1 MTPDFMKPR
10 PSQDLM
16 DLVLKTKLTHDL
28 LFFTRYFFNQMQE
41 KKFIVAHHHLAIA
54 EALTRVVSG
63 QCRRLIINVPPR
75 YGKTEIAVK
84 MFLAWIM
91 ANNSAAKN
99 IHISYSDDLALDNSS
114 GIRDILKCEEYQ
126 RMFPV
131 KIRTDS
137 DSKKKWY
144 SDTGGGLYA
153 VAAGGAITGFG
164 AGAIERV
171 ISGSG
176 SPADGFPGCIVIDDP
191 LKPDD
196 AISTTMREAIN
207 RRYNNTIASR
217 TNSEDTPIVVIMQR
231 LHEDDLSGFLLEGGS
246 GDEWEHINL
255 PAINDDGS
263 PLWPEKHSVE
273 RLKAMETADPY
284 TFAGQYMQRPAPL
297 GGGLFKDSWWQYYKV
312 APVTLWRCLYAD
324 TALKTKEE
332 NDYTV
337 LQIWGK
343 TADHKIILLDQKR
356 GKWEAPELLTNTV
369 SFWNKHKAV
378 AGMGT
383 LRSAKIEDKAS
394 GTGLIQQ
401 LPGKGIPVDAIQ
413 RNIDKVTRAQDG
425 GPYIASGMVY
435 IPEDAEWVSDY
446 VAEFSAFPNGKHDD
460 QIDPT
465 LDAIDDLLAGGS
477 TMLIPSETIISSMQA
492 GSGIYLG
499 TDPLIC
505 GVYVARDDT
514 EHSVIQFRRGKDAMT
529 EQTYCISYE
538 KSKDPLVLLNLV
550 TRVISKHKPDM
561 SFIAD
566 SNLSGV
572 ISDKMVDLGFNA
584 LRINMHQNADQV
596 LKYSNKLAECCWDL
610 RVWMMGGGSIQ
621 NDDVLEQSLVLALQD
636 YKKDKLVIVGETP
649 RLKALALTFAY
660 DVPDRVEEQTYR
672 DRHVAKRD
680 DDGFDYDPL
689 G

>member
-1 MTPDFMKPR
+1 MTGGK
-10 PSQDLM
+10 
-16 DLVLKTKLTHDL
+16 
-28 LFFTRYFFNQMQE
+28 FT
-41 KKFIVAHHHLAIA
+41 VAHHHD
-54 EALTRVVSG
+54 
-63 QCRRLIINVPPR
+63 IIFKHMENVAAGGCPRTIMNIPPR
-75 YGKTEIAVK
+75 HGKTAITVIY
-84 MFLAWIM
+84 FIPWIL
-91 ANNSAAKN
+91 ANNPSAKFL
-99 IHISYSDDLALDNSS
+99 HISYSSELAGENSS
-114 GIRDILKCEEYQ
+114 SVRNIIKSEEFQ
-126 RMFPV
+126 RLFPDV
-131 KIRTDS
+131 KLRTDS
-137 DSKKKWY
+137 DAKGKWW
-144 SDTGGGLYA
+144 TTAGGGVYA
-153 VAAGGAITGFG
+153 TSSGSAVTGFG
-164 AGAIERV
+164 CGSASER
-171 ISGSG
+171 IYKGTG
-176 SPADGFPGCIVIDDP
+176 SPADGFQGCMLV
-191 LKPDD
+191 DD
-196 AISTTMREAIN
+196 ANKAGELSEVILNTVNDNYVDVLATRMNSPTT
-207 RRYNNTIASR
+207 
-217 TNSEDTPIVVIMQR
+217 PVVNIQQR
-231 LHEDDLSGFLLEGGS
+231 LAMFDLTGFLLDGGS
-246 GDEWEHINL
+246 GEEWFHIKIPALDE
-255 PAINDDGS
+255 NDKA
-263 PLWPEKHSVE
+263 LWADVMDAE
-273 RLKAMETADPY
+273 RLLQMKRANPL
-284 TFAGQYMQRPAPL
+284 TFEGQYQQEPYIA
-297 GGGLFKDSWWQYYKV
+297 GGSIFPVDEFRYYKV
-312 APVTLWRCLYAD
+312 APVTMWRCIYGD

-332 NDYTV
+332 NDYSV
-337 LQIWGK
+337 FQCWGVTSDYK
-343 TADHKIILLDQKR
+343 AVLLDQVR
-356 GKWEAPELLTNTV
+356 GKWESPELLKNAQ

-383 LRSAKIEDKAS
+383 LRCTKIEDKAS

-401 LPGKGIPVDAIQ
+401 LPGKGIPVEAIQ
-413 RNIDKVTRAQDG
+413 RNIDKVTRAHDG
-425 GPYIASGMVY
+425 APFIASGMVY
-435 IPEDAEWVSDY
+435 LPEDAEWISDY
-446 VAEFSAFPNGKHDD
+446 TTEFSAFPNGKHDD

-621 NDDVLEQSLVLALQD
+621 NDDVLEQSLVQALQD

-660 DVPDRVEEQTYR
+660 DVPDRVEEQTFR
-672 DRHVAKRD
+672 DRHVAQRD
-680 DDGFDYDPL
+680 DDDYDYDPL
-689 G
+689 Q